1 MKRIATASFAG
12 FFVVLFL
19 VYFFYVRIHHMNE
32 PQLLTIELIEE
43 AMRMAIFSEVSQL
56 HTAISTNSIE
66 AALQILYST
75 NYDLESIQ

>member
-1 MKRIATASFAG
+1 MKRIAIASITG
-12 FFVVLFL
+12 FFSCTFLGVL
-19 VYFFYVRIHHMNE
+19 FYVRIHHINE

-75 NYDLESIQ
+75 NYALESIK